1 MAIDERAAAGGE
13 YAVCLR
19 IADGTVGLRT
29 DRAVVRDVAERV
41 YGRLLSEPDDVTGWA
56 RIRAGVFVGGVAERV
71 LPHWGDAAGIEGAL
85 EAMQALIAWG
95 FTLEHRVI
103 AVRGAAVAR
112 GAWGV
117 ALIGAPTA
125 GKTTLALCAVAAGWT
140 MLADE
145 YVVIERASGRLR
157 SYPKYPL
164 LRSHTLDLLGAYDA
178 AALDDAL
185 RVEWAGRAGVTYH
198 GVDIDRLLGRQV
210 WGAQAALREIVYLGG
225 EDEEPAGGDPAT
237 CAVRFARAMLT
248 GGSGGDRIVDAAA
261 LARRWP
267 CRVIQRAAP
276 AAMIAA
282 LEHGRS
288 PLAPI
293 HAPP

>member
-1 MAIDERAAAGGE
+1 MAIHDGGAADGK

-29 DRAVVRDVAERV
+29 DRAEVRDVAERV
-41 YGRLLSEPDDVTGWA
+41 YGRLLSEPDDATGWA
-56 RIRAGVFVGGVAERV
+56 RIRAGVFVGGAAERV
-71 LPHWGDAAGIEGAL
+71 LPHWGDAARIEGAL
-85 EAMQALIAWG
+85 EAMQALVAWG

-112 GAWGV
+112 GTWGV
-117 ALIGAPTA
+117 ALVGAPTA

-157 SYPKYPL
+157 AYPKYPL
-164 LRSHTLDLLGAYDA
+164 LRSQTLDLLGGYDA
-178 AALDDAL
+178 AALVGAL

-198 GVDIDRLLGRQV
+198 GVDLDRLFGRQV
-210 WGAQAALREIVYLGG
+210 WGANAALREIVFLGG
-225 EDEEPAGGDPAT
+225 EDGEPAAGAPPT
-237 CAVRFARAMLT
+237 SAVRLARVMLT
-248 GGSGGDRIVDAAA
+248 GGSGDDRVVDAAA

-267 CRVIQRAAP
+267 SRVIERAAP
-276 AAMIAA
+276 AEMIAA
-282 LEHGRS
+282 LDLSARG
-288 PLAPI
+288 
-293 HAPP
+293 